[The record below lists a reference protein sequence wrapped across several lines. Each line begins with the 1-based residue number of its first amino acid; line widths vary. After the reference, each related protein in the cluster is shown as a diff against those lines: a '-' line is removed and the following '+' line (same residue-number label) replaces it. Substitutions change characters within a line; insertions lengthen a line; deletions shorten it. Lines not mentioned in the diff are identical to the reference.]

1 MVLDYLKLIM
11 LFKVLLLKKIL
22 GAGSGSRSGS
32 RFVMY
37 LLKNLLR
44 ERFT

>member
-1 MVLDYLKLIM
+1 MVWYKVLDYLKLIM

-32 RFVMY
+32 GSGSGSIF
-37 LLKNLLR
+37 
-44 ERFT
+44 F